1 MMQLVSGKALRA
13 TVTQVTF
20 PVPNMAWSHLR
31 INSGFICGTYCS
43 VVALAIVGMSLLLS
57 MITRCGVV
65 LRECC
70 IVVKV

>member
-1 MMQLVSGKALRA
+1 MFQSPLNGKA
-13 TVTQVTF
+13 
-20 PVPNMAWSHLR
+20 
-31 INSGFICGTYCS
+31 CGAKCS

>member
-1 MMQLVSGKALRA
+1 MKVGEDVRRSEMNYRGLKKKLQSIAAG
-13 TVTQVTF
+13 
-20 PVPNMAWSHLR
+20 
-31 INSGFICGTYCS
+31 GGGGCS

>member
-1 MMQLVSGKALRA
+1 MILAQEKHDSQFFTEEKANISLV
-13 TVTQVTF
+13 
-20 PVPNMAWSHLR
+20 
-31 INSGFICGTYCS
+31 YCS
-43 VVALAIVGMSLLLS
+43 VVALAIVKMSLLLS

>member
-1 MMQLVSGKALRA
+1 MENVIYDPTSRVSICSTRRMENIMLDLTYCAL
-13 TVTQVTF
+13 
-20 PVPNMAWSHLR
+20 
-31 INSGFICGTYCS
+31 CS